1 MGEPDNI
8 RYPDWAAKLRESY
21 LSGAAS
27 QFLLHSNVGDQQ
39 PWEEDGKIEYIT
51 LIEWLTRFLSRTKEI
66 VTFYNISDGLGFVN
80 REMRDTFIRRISV
93 HRRAKNE
100 PEWNGLIP
108 LTPSAVLGL
117 LGEFISIRSQRAAV
131 VVDYAE
137 MIAPEGDLSYLSS
150 DDRACLVS
158 VQEWSRNPSVLT
170 SDNIVILITENLME
184 VNRRIRSQPQ
194 LMTIEI
200 GLPDREDRLY
210 FIKHILTKYHVSGLP
225 AEMVADMT
233 AGLTCIQIEGIYKN
247 AAESGGK
254 ITMEDVGG
262 KRKEVIER
270 ECMGLVEVQKPV
282 HGFEAIGAM
291 EPIKKALR
299 GVAEAIRRNE
309 KRRAPMG
316 IMLVGAMGTGKTF
329 LAEAFAKES
338 GLTCIKLKSFR
349 EKWVGATEAN
359 LERILRIIQALGY
372 VLVIIDEADRNLSS
386 DRASGDSGTESRVI
400 ARIKEFMSDT
410 RHRGKIVFMVLTNRP
425 DKLDVDMK
433 RPGRLDLKIPMFY
446 PESADERRQI
456 LSAVALKNGLV
467 LEKVD
472 FKKAGETTADYSAAD
487 LEGLLV
493 TADRIAAEDSS
504 PAILPKHLD
513 QALTDFIPS
522 RNQLSIE
529 YMELQAAFEASSKRL
544 LPERYRSLDN
554 AQMSER
560 IEILKAKLN
569 F

>member
-1 MGEPDNI
+1 MSEPDNI

-27 QFLLHSNVGDQQ
+27 QFLLHSNVGDLQ
-39 PWEEDGKIEYIT
+39 PWAEDGKVEYIA
-51 LIEWLTRFLSRTKEI
+51 LIEFLTRFLSRTKEI
-66 VTFYNISDGLGFVN
+66 VCFYNISDGLQFMN

-108 LTPSAVLGL
+108 LMPSAVLGL
-117 LGEFISIRSQRAAV
+117 LGEFIAIRSQRAGV

-137 MIAPEGDLSYLSS
+137 TIAPEGDLSYLSS

-158 VQEWSRNPSVLT
+158 IQEWLRNPGVIT
-170 SDNIVILITENLME
+170 SDNIVIFITENLME

-200 GLPDREDRLY
+200 GLPDRGERLD
-210 FIKHILTKYHVSGLP
+210 FINHVSNKYLSTGLP
-225 AEMVADMT
+225 PELVADMT

-247 AAESGGK
+247 AAESAGR
-254 ITMEDVGG
+254 ISMEDLTA

-282 HGFEAIGAM
+282 HGFDAVGAM
-291 EPIKKALR
+291 EPIKKILR
-299 GVAEAIRRNE
+299 GVAEAIR
-309 KRRAPMG
+309 KGQQRRAPMG
-316 IMLVGAMGTGKTF
+316 IMLVGPMGTGKSF

-338 GLTCIKLKSFR
+338 GLSCIKLKSFR

-359 LERILRIIQALGY
+359 LERILRIIEALGY

-386 DRASGDSGTESRVI
+386 DKSSSDSGTESRVI

-446 PESADERRQI
+446 PETSEERRQI
-456 LSAVALKNGLV
+456 LSAVALKNRLV

-472 FKKAGETTADYSAAD
+472 FKKAADITRDYSAAD

-493 TADRIAAEDSS
+493 TADRIAAEDGSV
-504 PAILPKHLD
+504 AILAAHLE

-544 LPERYRSLDN
+544 LPERYRSLDS

-560 IEILKAKLN
+560 IEFLKAKLN